1 MNLLTNFSVVTLLS
15 LLGVASSGARA
26 EEPRDKG
33 QQIAQAQTPQ
43 DHTAKTYF
51 PGLGEFMARI
61 QVNHAKLWLAGE
73 AHNWG
78 LADYQL
84 GEMKEVF
91 SDLQDFMPRYQNIP
105 VSDMIEAIITGAIR
119 DLEGTIATRDF
130 GKFSASFDRLTESC
144 NSCHAAANRAY
155 IAIQRPTQSNFSNQN
170 FTTPK

>member
-1 MNLLTNFSVVTLLS
+1 MNLLTKFSVLTLLS
-15 LLGVASSGARA
+15 VLGVASFVARA
-26 EEPRDKG
+26 EEPRGTD
-33 QQIAQAQTPQ
+33 QQIAQAQTPPE
-43 DHTAKTYF
+43 HNPKSYF

-84 GEMKEVF
+84 GEMKEVL
-91 SDLQDFMPRYQNIP
+91 SDVQDFMPRYQNIP
-105 VSDMIEAIITGAIR
+105 VGDMIEAIMTGAMR

-130 GKFSASFDRLTESC
+130 GKFSASFDKLTESC

-155 IAIQRPTQSNFSNQN
+155 IVIQRPTQSNFSNQN
-170 FTTPK
+170 FATPK

>member
-33 QQIAQAQTPQ
+33 QQIAQAQTPP

-91 SDLQDFMPRYQNIP
+91 SDLQDFMPRYQN
-105 VSDMIEAIITGAIR
+105 AIR